1 MRKLGEMM
9 EARRRELKLTYDQVG
24 KRARI
29 SGVYVSGICRGKR
42 FPSDKVAVNL
52 AKALDL
58 SPRALVELARYAKAP
73 AGVRPLYDQ
82 AEAVY
87 PELVEGESPENIA
100 PVLLGHAQH
109 IPVAGWVHAGKF
121 ASTEGVEVAGAGAE
135 EWVYSDIR
143 GKNLFA
149 LRVENDSMEPLFHPG
164 DYLIVNPN
172 LKPVTG
178 DYVIAKL
185 PSEGKATFKKLV
197 EREGIIILRP
207 LNPAYE
213 DIVLTPADEFEI
225 LGKVVE
231 RKTIF

>member
-1 MRKLGEMM
+1 MKKLGKMISDRM
-9 EARRRELKLTYDQVG
+9 RALDLTYNEVAQ
-24 KRARI
+24 RARI
-29 SGVYVSGICRGKR
+29 SAVYVSGICRGLR
-42 FPSDKVAVNL
+42 FPSDAVAVRL

-58 SPRALVELARYAKAP
+58 SPRALVEMARYAKAP
-73 AGVRPLYDQ
+73 AGVKPLYDQ
-82 AEAVY
+82 IAAE
-87 PELVEGESPENIA
+87 ENVE
-100 PVLLGHAQH
+100 PVPLGHARR

-121 ASTEGVEVAGAGAE
+121 ASTEGVEAAGGADE
-135 EWVYSDIR
+135 YLYSDIK
-143 GKNLFA
+143 GHNLFA

-172 LKPVTG
+172 LKPAAG

-213 DIVLTPADEFEI
+213 DIVLTPEDEFEI

>member
-1 MRKLGEMM
+1 MKRLGETVLKRMR
-9 EARRRELKLTYDQVG
+9 ELNLTYNEVARRAG
-24 KRARI
+24 I
-29 SGVYVSGICRGKR
+29 SAVYVSGICRGLR
-42 FPSDKVAVNL
+42 FPRDEVAVRL

-73 AGVRPLYDQ
+73 AGVKPLYDQ
-82 AEAVY
+82 AEA
-87 PELVEGESPENIA
+87 ESPENLR
-100 PVLLGHAQH
+100 PVPLNHAQQ
-109 IPVAGWVHAGKF
+109 IPVAGWVQAGKF
-121 ASTEGVEVAGAGAE
+121 VSTEGVEVAGAGAE
-135 EWVYSDIR
+135 EWVYSDIK

-149 LRVENDSMEPLFHPG
+149 LRVENDSMEPLFHAG

-197 EREGIIILRP
+197 QREGLIILRP

-213 DIVLTPADEFEI
+213 DIVLTPDDEFEI